1 MAISHLVR
9 RADEVFVQSGVIEP
23 SLPDSP
29 WSFLL
34 FILSVVGFTLAI
46 LVISYTYGTL
56 VPTLAIVED
65 SNSDLLLRVSD
76 DPLSKQPGDP
86 AVQDMGV
93 EAPAPKPIT
102 SKLRTTVRHLRARGG
117 RLAIF
122 RGLSMA
128 MLGSFIAMIP
138 SSWAQNSIVSLLV
151 VKLIT
156 AVLVANIQV
165 AWVHIVI
172 SEPSSKPFY
181 RRIPSFRTLPKIF
194 PAFALMY
201 LGGSTVAATIIFVG
215 NLIAGTHD
223 NAPVDFSKGVRE
235 SDFITYTIAALV
247 GFLFSVPAEVIFV
260 RVAASTL
267 PEADES
273 IVPFDRSFGGKLAP
287 AITGGGVL
295 SIADAWNTFDR
306 DGWKRYIKATVKAW
320 LMQVAAIV
328 LFSVLIIAQSVV
340 HIRKEGSDKS

>member
-9 RADEVFVQSGVIEP
+9 RADEAFVQSGVIEP

-29 WSFLL
+29 WRILL
-34 FILSVVGFTLAI
+34 FIFSVVGFGFAI
-46 LVISYTYGTL
+46 FVINYTYGAL

-65 SNSDLLLRVSD
+65 SDSDLLLRVD
-76 DPLSKQPGDP
+76 NDPANKQPGDP
-86 AVQDMGV
+86 TAQDMGV
-93 EAPAPKPIT
+93 EGVAAKPIT

-122 RGLSMA
+122 RGFGMA
-128 MLGSFIAMIP
+128 MLGGFIGMVPSFRVQY
-138 SSWAQNSIVSLLV
+138 SVVWLLV
-151 VKLIT
+151 AKLIT
-156 AVLVANIQV
+156 AVLVANIHV

-172 SEPSSKPFY
+172 SEPSSKSFY
-181 RRIPSFRTLPKIF
+181 RRIPSFRSLPKVF

-201 LGGSTVAATIIFVG
+201 VGSSTVAATITFLG
-215 NLIAGTHD
+215 LLIAGTEND
-223 NAPVDFSKGVRE
+223 TPVDFTKGVRE
-235 SDFITYTIAALV
+235 SDFIIYTIALLV
-247 GFLFSVPAEVIFV
+247 GFLVSVPAEVIFT

-267 PEADES
+267 PEEDES
-273 IVPFDRSFGGKLAP
+273 IVPFDRSFGGKVAP
-287 AITGGGVL
+287 AVTGGGVL

-328 LFSVLIIAQSVV
+328 LFSVLIVAQSVV
-340 HIRKEGSDKS
+340 QIRKEGSDKS